1 MAFRSNDHHNQSV
14 GSRAVVMLSA
24 GQGGIIRL
32 GTNWEDSCLFTT
44 GIRNLLLQNATRSTD
59 ASRALAATTPL
70 EANIQGGDPG

>member
-32 GTNWEDSCLFTT
+32 GTNWEDSRLFT
-44 GIRNLLLQNATRSTD
+44 
-59 ASRALAATTPL
+59 
-70 EANIQGGDPG
+70 